1 MRCVSAA
8 VLCVVLAV
16 SAPAFAQERA
26 WFFFSDNVFTE
37 VAVDNGGR
45 TWSPLRRLTLPP
57 HYGRTVP
64 ILSAGGRFIV
74 WTGAR
79 NPYEP
84 PTLLALDTR
93 TGQLHTF
100 PNITLQSRDWTI
112 GVPLANDRRSGRLV
126 ARDDVGVYLIDLHGR
141 TPLLTISLPRLGRRS
156 DFLATGRGRI
166 FVGWQGDSFNTL
178 APHITVIDGTTGAI
192 IAELP
197 DASRVVLSADERRV
211 YALGI
216 ATLSGTT
223 VTGYDTETL
232 ARVSQG
238 VLPTF
243 TTPSV
248 INGVFV
254 TWGGRVVPTGTYTAN
269 LFPVFYAYDQVTF
282 ALLGQFAP
290 PLVYQTT
297 SYGSSLTF
305 STGFGG
311 ATLYVKSYAVPVSE
325 YFSDCESPRIDIF
338 DLQTLGYLGTV
349 DPTQFGNPCKPF
361 RYLAPPDSPTRL
373 RTAIVNGAV
382 HLEWD
387 PPADI
392 TDYEI
397 VVGSRPDTIDIGEF
411 RTYGKAFA
419 DFQGAP
425 SGTYYVRVRAR
436 NELGAAES
444 AQIKVVVP

>member
-57 HYGRTVP
+57 HNGRTVP

-79 NPYEP
+79 NWIEP

-100 PNITLQSRDWTI
+100 SNVPLQTRSWERA
-112 GVPLANDRRSGRLV
+112 VRLANDRRSGRLV
-126 ARDDVGVYLIDLHGR
+126 VRDDAGVYLIDLHGR
-141 TPLLTISLPRLGRRS
+141 TPLMTISLARHGRAQS
-156 DFLATGRGRI
+156 DSLASGRGRI
-166 FVGWQGDSFNTL
+166 FVGEGDPENGVP
-178 APHITVIDGTTGAI
+178 PHITVIDGTTGAI

-243 TTPSV
+243 TTLTL
-248 INGVFV
+248 IKGVFV

-269 LFPVFYAYDQVTF
+269 LFPVFYAYDPVTF
-282 ALLGQFAP
+282 ALLGQVAP
-290 PLVYQTT
+290 PLVYPTT

-311 ATLYVKSYAVPVSE
+311 ATLYVQSYAVPVQD
-325 YFSDCESPRIDIF
+325 FFGCESPRIDIF

-349 DPTQFGNPCKPF
+349 DPTQFGNPCEPF

-392 TDYEI
+392 SDYEI
-397 VVGSRPDTIDIGEF
+397 VVGSRPDTINIGEF
-411 RTYGKAFA
+411 RTYDKAFA

-436 NELGAAES
+436 NELGTAES
-444 AQIKVVVP
+444 AEIKVVVP